1 MAVGTLLAATAVSCY
16 ILHKRHRR
24 KKSNSDNKHDNLPSS
39 TTDDPTDDTNS
50 NVDNNDNN
58 NFYKQMG
65 IAEDNLPTHIQREI
79 YKERQRKKKEEM
91 ISMKS
96 PMYDNIY
103 MLDQQ
108 GEVLCTISNKKANWY
123 IRKGIGKWSSFKK
136 KDNNINN
143 NNNCKEGEEE
153 VKCIQLLFEHNRT
166 NKKGSSEEVY
176 LTSAKQNICV
186 ACGSDGYHIRHY
198 IVPYSYR
205 TMLPKEYKSHMSH
218 DIVILCPTCH
228 VDCEGYSKRRMKD
241 MESELRLKLGPEY
254 NVSPVIEDSH
264 LANIR
269 SCAIALAKWKDKMPR
284 EKVDRYDTV
293 IREYLASICT
303 NEEETND
310 ILNTKKELTKSQLQA
325 ACGVKYRVKNPNY
338 VPGANIVVQSLQDDK
353 AIEQFILDWRN
364 HFLDTVQPR
373 FMPNGWRVDNPVACG
388 TRSDWDEDDE
398 KLGVKSWFGNTAFL

>member
-1 MAVGTLLAATAVSCY
+1 MHT
-16 ILHKRHRR
+16 RHRR
-24 KKSNSDNKHDNLPSS
+24 KKSNSDNKHDNLPS

-50 NVDNNDNN
+50 NNDIDDNN

-65 IAEDNLPTHIQREI
+65 ISEENLPTHIQREI
-79 YKERQRKKKEEM
+79 YKERQRKKKEIM
-91 ISMKS
+91 ISMKT

-103 MLDQQ
+103 MLDQH
-108 GEVLCTISNKKANWY
+108 GEVLCTISQKKANWY
-123 IRKGIGKWSSFKK
+123 IRKKIGKWSTLVK
-136 KDNNINN
+136 KDKDIINSK
-143 NNNCKEGEEE
+143 NCKEEGEE

-205 TMLPKEYKSHMSH
+205 SLLSKEYKSHMSH
-218 DIVILCPTCH
+218 DIVILCPNCH
-228 VDCEGYSKRRMKD
+228 VECERFSKRRMKD
-241 MESELRLKLGPEY
+241 MENDLRIKLGPEY
-254 NVSPVIEDSH
+254 NVSPVIEDSY
-264 LANIR
+264 LANVR
-269 SCAIALAKWKDKMPR
+269 SCAIALAKWQDKMPQ
-284 EKVDRYDTV
+284 EKVDRYDSV
-293 IREYLASICT
+293 VREYLASICT
-303 NEEETND
+303 NEEEKSE
-310 ILNTKKELTKSQLQA
+310 ILNTKKELNKAQLQA

-338 VPGANIVVQSLQDDK
+338 IPGASIVVQSLQQDDK

-388 TRSDWDEDDE
+388 TRSDWDEDDA
-398 KLGVKSWFGNTAFL
+398 KLGAKSWFGNTAFL